1 MQIIGHRGAPDQAH
15 ENTLDSFEKAIA
27 AGAEIVE
34 LDVRSTADGRLA
46 VIHDLSLAGSKVSE
60 TSFEE
65 LGRMAAK
72 ENFSVPDLS
81 AALRTM
87 AGKAKAQIEIKE
99 RGYEEAVVKTAL
111 SLLRLSEFSIISFRF
126 DVLEK
131 IRRQF
136 ENAELGLILS
146 PGRGHMAQLLNFL
159 LNWRKVFRIANYFAL
174 EAGLAKTKFIRLI
187 PKRFPVSVWTAD
199 DPDEI
204 TKFVKNSRLFAVASN
219 KPGLAREILDQITN
233 KSDL

>member
-111 SLLRLSEFSIISFRF
+111 SLLRLSEFSIISFRW
-126 DVLEK
+126 
-131 IRRQF
+131 QF